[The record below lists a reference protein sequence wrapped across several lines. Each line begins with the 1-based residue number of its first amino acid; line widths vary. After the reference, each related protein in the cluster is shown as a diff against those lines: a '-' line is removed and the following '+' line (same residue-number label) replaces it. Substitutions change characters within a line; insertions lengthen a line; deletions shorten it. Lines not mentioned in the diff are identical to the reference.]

1 MSVSVGDIIGGS
13 RVVEGREGGGKKSVS
28 GASFVNE
35 R

>member
-1 MSVSVGDIIGGS
+1 MSVSVGDIIGG
-13 RVVEGREGGGKKSVS
+13 RRGREERGWGGGESGS